1 MRKSLVLAMVALST
15 LLAVNA
21 FAANHAHQ
29 TITFEIMEIS
39 ELSASGSPGALVIS
53 LLDEFGDLVSAT
65 DATTTYDITTNEV
78 SQRITGE
85 LSSSMPDYTTLEV
98 ALEAPTGGS
107 SNGQVALTTSPQN
120 LVTGIST
127 LSETALTIG
136 YEFSATIAAQHIHES
151 YRTVTLTIADAL

>member
-1 MRKSLVLAMVALST
+1 MRKSLVLAMVVLST
-15 LLAVNA
+15 MLAVNA
-21 FAANHAHQ
+21 FAATYANQ

-39 ELSASGSPGALVIS
+39 QISVSDNPGPLVIS

-98 ALEAPTGGS
+98 ALDAPTGGDS
-107 SNGQVALTTSPQN
+107 YGQVVLTTSPQN

-127 LSETALTIG
+127 LSETELTIG

>member
-1 MRKSLVLAMVALST
+1 MRKSLVLAMVVLST
-15 LLAVNA
+15 MLAVNA
-21 FAANHAHQ
+21 FAATYANQ

-39 ELSASGSPGALVIS
+39 QISVSDNPGPLVIS

-85 LSSSMPDYTTLEV
+85 LSSSMPNYTTLEV
-98 ALEAPTGGS
+98 ALDAPTGGS
-107 SNGQVALTTSPQN
+107 SSGQVVLTTSPQN

-127 LSETALTIG
+127 LSETELTIG

>member
-1 MRKSLVLAMVALST
+1 MRKSLVLAMVVLST
-15 LLAVNA
+15 MLAVNA
-21 FAANHAHQ
+21 FAATYANQ

-39 ELSASGSPGALVIS
+39 QISVSDNPGPLVIS

-98 ALEAPTGGS
+98 ALDAPTGGDS
-107 SNGQVALTTSPQN
+107 YGQVVLTTSPQY

-127 LSETALTIG
+127 LSETELTIG

>member
-1 MRKSLVLAMVALST
+1 MRKSLVLAMVVLST
-15 LLAVNA
+15 MLAVNA
-21 FAANHAHQ
+21 FAATYANQ

-39 ELSASGSPGALVIS
+39 QISVSDNPGPLVIS

-65 DATTTYDITTNEV
+65 DATTWYDITTNEV

-85 LSSSMPDYTTLEV
+85 LSSSMPNYTTLEV
-98 ALEAPTGGS
+98 ALDAPTGGS
-107 SNGQVALTTSPQN
+107 SSGQVVLTTSPQN

-127 LSETALTIG
+127 LSETELTIG